1 MPTLNEEAG
10 LRQLADRLKREWFDQ
25 ILVVDGNSS
34 DGTVEFASGQG
45 FEVLIQKKK
54 GIRHAYSEGFP
65 LVRGDLVVTFS
76 PDGNC
81 IPELIPALVAKL
93 REGRDMVIASRYAG
107 DAKSDDDD
115 LLTGFGN
122 RLFTFLINLLHGGR
136 YTDAMGIFRGY
147 RTSLFFELGLDMDD
161 AYGMERWVGTVM
173 GIEPLLSIR
182 AAKRRLEVGEIPGDE
197 PARIAGTRKL
207 QVVRWGFAYLLQTF
221 REIYYWRPESRS

>member
-1 MPTLNEEAG
+1 MPTLNEEVG
-10 LRQLADRLKREWFDQ
+10 LRQTAPRLKREWFDQ

-34 DGTVEFASGQG
+34 DGTAAFARSQG
-45 FEVLIQKKK
+45 YEVLVQKKQ

-65 LVRGDLVVTFS
+65 LVRGELVVTFS

-107 DAKSDDDD
+107 DAKSEDDD
-115 LLTGFGN
+115 LLTSFGN

-147 RTSLFFELGLDMDD
+147 RTSLFFELGLDGDD
-161 AYGMERWVGTVM
+161 AYAMEKWVGTVM

-182 AAKRRLEVGEIPGDE
+182 AAKKKLDVGEIPGDE
-197 PARIAGTRKL
+197 PARIAGIRKL
-207 QVVRWGFAYLLQTF
+207 QVVRWGAAYLLQMF
-221 REIYYWRPESRS
+221 RELYHWR